1 MKKLLIVIFL
11 LTISCTNNK
20 VVKNH
25 GLTALEIKANKIKLL
40 KSNKNDVLNIIGKPS
55 TVSLFDENSWFFI
68 GREKVNQ
75 SVFKLGKS
83 KIEKNNV
90 LEVTFNTNDIGDV
103 GINAM
108 LANINKWQNVTK
120 LTFHLDYC
128 NITKTLPHLYLMILV
143 LINLEPSVQ
152 LQQHPLHFLHYLKFL
167 SQF

>member
-55 TVSLFDENSWFFI
+55 TVSLFDENSWFYI

-90 LEVTFNTNDIGDV
+90 LEVTFNTNNIV
-103 GINAM
+103 ETINFYKLEDMNKLKVEKNTTVKKYDTKSSFGKA
-108 LANINKWQNVTK
+108 LKSIEQKINSTK
-120 LTFHLDYC
+120 KNST
-128 NITKTLPHLYLMILV
+128 NR
-143 LINLEPSVQ
+143 
-152 LQQHPLHFLHYLKFL
+152 
-167 SQF
+167 